1 MIYITGS
8 DGDSEM
14 IDVTGLTI
22 SVNSVSQY
30 DFSPTTLTFDPG
42 YSYDFKIVKSRQP
55 IRLCHKILSTSIS
68 KKLTHFF
75 ISTFIDG
82 K

>member
-42 YSYDFKIVKSRQP
+42 YSYDFKIEV
-55 IRLCHKILSTSIS
+55 
-68 KKLTHFF
+68 
-75 ISTFIDG
+75 
-82 K
+82 